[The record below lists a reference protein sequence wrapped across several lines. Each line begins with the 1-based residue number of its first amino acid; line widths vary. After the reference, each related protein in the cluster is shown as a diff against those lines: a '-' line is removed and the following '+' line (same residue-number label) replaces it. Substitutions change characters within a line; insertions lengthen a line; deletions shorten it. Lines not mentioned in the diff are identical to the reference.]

1 MKNLFEKIAEKIIFG
16 IIVAVGGFM
25 AYWCITFAYTAIKA
39 IFFN

>member
-1 MKNLFEKIAEKIIFG
+1 MKNLFEKIVDLIVFG
-16 IIVAVGGFM
+16 IIAAVGGFL